1 METAKQH
8 FQQSH
13 VLVPVFFLVTGALTL
28 IAAGCTYTKNNL
40 HHIAKP
46 CFIAG
51 IVMAVLSI
59 IHSLA
64 MIFVLPYVNK
74 LCTHMIEWKRQ
85 TPSVT
90 VTVEDGLSICSEEV
104 LAADGDGIA
113 FGPKRRRK
121 TSKDTLCEL
130 KEKKDGHRESDVQR
144 ATHGSLDSQSQQSRK
159 DSTSRRLSRSSK
171 INFGRQSMD
180 LGEKDESE
188 NLERAAEVNTG

>member
-51 IVMAVLSI
+51 IVMAVLSV

-64 MIFVLPYVNK
+64 TIFVLPYVNE
-74 LCTHMIEWKRQ
+74 LCKHMIEWKRQ
-85 TPSVT
+85 KPSVT
-90 VTVEDGLSICSEEV
+90 VTVEDGLSIYSEEV
-104 LAADGDGIA
+104 LAADGEGIA

-130 KEKKDGHRESDVQR
+130 KEKTDVQGAIR
-144 ATHGSLDSQSQQSRK
+144 GSLDSQSQQSRK
-159 DSTSRRLSRSSK
+159 DSTTRRLSRSSK
-171 INFGRQSMD
+171 INFGGQSMD
-180 LGEKDESE
+180 LGEKDETE
-188 NLERAAEVNTG
+188 NLERAAELSTG